1 VALQGTLDTFALADL
16 VRLLATTSK
25 TGELAIDGDRGPG
38 RLWFA
43 DGQLVGGEPAAD
55 DLVDVVFALLRA
67 QDGDFAFHADV
78 HPDDARDPQSALD
91 VLAAAEARLEEW
103 RPVEELVPSPLVA
116 LTLREDLPGDEVTI
130 GRDLWR
136 RLVAV
141 GGGTTAGAF
150 GAALDLDEHATG
162 YAIRD
167 LVEAGLVEVG
177 DEVAEPVE
185 PSEDVTPAAIAEAA
199 PVVIVAPVVEIAAE
213 LVPEPAPAPEIA
225 PEPPLAPAASAD
237 PLIDP
242 VIDPLAEPDEPV
254 VVPPVLGVVP
264 DPPYSFGRWGEGPVP
279 APDEQVEP
287 AEPAALGPW
296 EPLTPPVDVS
306 PAVEAE
312 VLPAL
317 DALPAL
323 EPQALLDPVAPGD
336 ALPSLDALPAV
347 DTVQPLA
354 PYGSPAGALPSLD
367 APAPAPADPIAAG
380 SYAVDLDSQLGGPV
394 AGHSYLGT
402 AEVGTALP
410 EPLLGDVPPSPSP
423 PAPPAAVPE
432 AALPEAL
439 PDDQDELAARRDRT
453 DEDARAAQRTRSEE
467 LGVPL
472 DSLSPAAARALAAA
486 ASADDDGDDD
496 TDAGRRVLR
505 RIISTGKG

>member
-55 DLVDVVFALLRA
+55 DLVAVVFALLRA
-67 QDGDFAFHADV
+67 RDGDFAFHADV
-78 HPDDARDPQSALD
+78 RPDDAREPQSALD

-103 RPVEELVPSPLVA
+103 RPVEELVPSPAVA
-116 LTLREDLPGDEVTI
+116 LTLCEDLPGDEVTI

-150 GAALDLDEHATG
+150 GAAFDLDEQAAG

-167 LVEAGLVEVG
+167 LVDSGLVEVG

-185 PSEDVTPAAIAEAA
+185 PSEDVTPAAIAEPA
-199 PVVIVAPVVEIAAE
+199 PVVVVAPVVEIA
-213 LVPEPAPAPEIA
+213 PEPAPAPEIA
-225 PEPPLAPAASAD
+225 PEPLVAPAAAAD
-237 PLIDP
+237 PLVDPAAAADP
-242 VIDPLAEPDEPV
+242 VTDPVLDPLAETDEPV

-279 APDEQVEP
+279 APDEQ

-296 EPLTPPVDVS
+296 EPLTPPVDVA
-306 PAVEAE
+306 PGVEAE
-312 VLPAL
+312 VLPSL
-317 DALPAL
+317 DAPPAL
-323 EPQALLDPVAPGD
+323 EKQPLLDPLAPADGGP
-336 ALPSLDALPAV
+336 AL
-347 DTVQPLA
+347 DTVEPLA
-354 PYGSPAGALPSLD
+354 PYGSPAGVLPSLD
-367 APAPAPADPIAAG
+367 APAPADPIDAG

-394 AGHSYLGT
+394 SGHSYLG
-402 AEVGTALP
+402 AADGGAALP
-410 EPLLGDVPPSPSP
+410 EPLLGVDVPPSPEAP
-423 PAPPAAVPE
+423 PAPE
-432 AALPEAL
+432 ATLPEAPL
-439 PDDQDELAARRDRT
+439 VDDQDELAARRDRA

-486 ASADDDGDDD
+486 ASADDDGDD

>member
-1 VALQGTLDTFALADL
+1 MALQGTLDTFALADL

-43 DGQLVGGEPAAD
+43 DGQLIGGEPAAD

-78 HPDDARDPQSALD
+78 RPDDARDPQSALD
-91 VLAAAEARLEEW
+91 VLATAEARLEEW
-103 RPVEELVPSPLVA
+103 RPIEELVPSPAVA
-116 LTLREDLPGDEVTI
+116 LTLREELPGDEVTI

-141 GGGTTAGAF
+141 GGGTAAGAF

-167 LVEAGLVEVG
+167 MVEAGLVEVG

-185 PSEDVTPAAIAEAA
+185 PTEDVTPVASIPESA
-199 PVVIVAPVVEIAAE
+199 PVVIVAPVVEIAPE
-213 LVPEPAPAPEIA
+213 LVPESAPAPAPD
-225 PEPPLAPAASAD
+225 PRVAPAAAAD
-237 PLIDP
+237 P
-242 VIDPLAEPDEPV
+242 VVEPLGPPDEPV

-287 AEPAALGPW
+287 AALGPW
-296 EPLTPPVDVS
+296 EPLTPPMDVT
-306 PAVEAE
+306 PDVGDE
-312 VLPAL
+312 V
-317 DALPAL
+317 
-323 EPQALLDPVAPGD
+323 
-336 ALPSLDALPAV
+336 LPSLDAVPALETQPLLDPV
-347 DTVQPLA
+347 GPADAPTIDTVEPLR
-354 PYGSPAGALPSLD
+354 PYGSPAGPLPSLD
-367 APAPAPADPIAAG
+367 APTPAPSPADPIDPG

-394 AGHSYLGT
+394 SGHSYLGT
-402 AEVGTALP
+402 ADGGAALP
-410 EPLLGDVPPSPSP
+410 EPLLRDDVPL
-423 PAPPAAVPE
+423 AAAPE
-432 AALPEAL
+432 AALPEA
-439 PDDQDELAARRDRT
+439 PPAEDQDELAARRDRA
-453 DEDARAAQRTRSEE
+453 DEDVRAAQRTRSEE

-486 ASADDDGDDD
+486 ASADDDGDD